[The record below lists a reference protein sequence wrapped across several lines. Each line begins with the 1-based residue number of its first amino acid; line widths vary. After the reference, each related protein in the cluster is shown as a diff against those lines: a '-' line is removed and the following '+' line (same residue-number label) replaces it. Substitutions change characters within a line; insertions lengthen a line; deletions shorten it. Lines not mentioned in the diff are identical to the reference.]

1 MECALDVTRKA
12 ATVLGERGV
21 EQARLDAELL
31 LAGVLG
37 LKRLDLYLQHDRPL
51 TDDELA
57 RYRAAVRRRL
67 RREPLQ
73 YILGSAAF
81 RQLELAVDAR
91 VLIPRP
97 ETEQLVGAVLDW
109 SLRRSVWG
117 TVLDIGTGSGAIALS
132 LAHEGRYDRV
142 IASDA
147 SAGALEVARGNTE
160 RLGLG
165 ERVELRAG
173 SLFDVAADGER
184 FAVIVSNPPYVAE
197 GDRGTLAP
205 EVAEHEPA
213 SALFAGDDGLEVID
227 LLVAG
232 AWSRLQPGGLLA
244 LEVGFGQSAA
254 VVERLERTGQYV
266 GVSTQADL
274 AGRDRMV
281 LAERPA

>member
-12 ATVLGERGV
+12 ATVLSERGV

-81 RQLELAVDAR
+81 RQLELTVDAR

-147 SAGALEVARGNTE
+147 STAALEVARGNAE

-173 SLFDVAADGER
+173 SLFDVVADGER

-197 GDRGTLAP
+197 VDRGTLAP
-205 EVAEHEPA
+205 EVVEHEPA
-213 SALFAGDDGLEVID
+213 AALFAGADGLEVID

-232 AWSRLQPGGLLA
+232 AWSRLRPGGLLA